1 VTERVFQ
8 GSFLTRGQAVHR
20 SGIPAHVL
28 THRPDLLRL
37 GGRWL
42 QEVYFEFQFD
52 AHGINHDLSR
62 IVRTLKADYD
72 DIEIADWLARA
83 NPSLN
88 NHTPLDSLS
97 RGVSVERVLHA
108 ATVSGPIRDAMAKK
122 PAATPSPTLDR
133 PTETS
138 PVGTGARGPR
148 FHRPTARPLG
158 T

>member
-8 GSFLTRGQAVHR
+8 GPLLTRGQAVHR

-37 GGRWL
+37 GGKWL

-52 AHGINHDLSR
+52 GHGLNHDLSR
-62 IVRTLKADYD
+62 IVRTLKADYN

-83 NPSLN
+83 NPSLH

-97 RGVSVERVLHA
+97 RGASVEWVLHA

-122 PAATPSPTLDR
+122 PTAAPSPNVDR
-133 PTETS
+133 PAEA
-138 PVGTGARGPR
+138 PPAAIGARGPR
-148 FHRPTARPLG
+148 FHRRTARPLG